1 MRELSRGRSASVPG
15 ASPARKRLRE
25 AHAVEARAV
34 AAVCA
39 AEAKLAAATA
49 RRDKARADLAA
60 MSGVDRAAL
69 LLGISISDVCH
80 SVASASGQDG
90 AE

>member
-1 MRELSRGRSASVPG
+1 MRELSRGRSARVP
-15 ASPARKRLRE
+15 ADSPTRERRRE
-25 AHAVEARAV
+25 AHAAEARSV

-39 AEAKLAAATA
+39 AEAKVAAATV

-60 MSGVDRAAL
+60 VSGVDRAAL
-69 LLGISISDVCH
+69 LLGISTSEVRH
-80 SVASASGQDG
+80 SVVSTSGQDG

>member
-1 MRELSRGRSASVPG
+1 MRELSRGRSARVP
-15 ASPARKRLRE
+15 SDPRTRERSRE
-25 AHAVEARAV
+25 AHAAEARGV

-39 AEAKLAAATA
+39 AEAKVAAATA

-60 MSGVDRAAL
+60 VFGVDRAAL
-69 LLGISISDVCH
+69 LLGISTSEVRH
-80 SVASASGQDG
+80 SVTLASGQDG